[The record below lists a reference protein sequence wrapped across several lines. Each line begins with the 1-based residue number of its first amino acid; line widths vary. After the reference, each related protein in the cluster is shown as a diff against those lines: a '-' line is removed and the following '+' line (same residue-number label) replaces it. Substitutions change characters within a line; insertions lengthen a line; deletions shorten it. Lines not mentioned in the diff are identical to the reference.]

1 MYNHTDFRQV
11 VGEVK
16 ERNRI
21 HMALSKIREIA
32 MTINPDDI
40 SDDVR
45 ESLMLIIKE
54 CDDTLKPKNNSQI
67 IKLITKRI
75 SLK

>member
-45 ESLMLIIKE
+45 ESLMLIIKLWFSAPSTSPRGFT
-54 CDDTLKPKNNSQI
+54 CLF
-67 IKLITKRI
+67 
-75 SLK
+75 